1 MKIKNRLLSL
11 VLVPLMIMGTQ
22 LVSCGSDAWGPD
34 ETADTLVLPS
44 NVVSDFVADSTD
56 YSNLVNEDTNILRF
70 HYHRSDD
77 LTGNRGSYVS
87 WQIWAWD
94 MTNGGNGAAYTFD
107 TYDDYGVFVDIPV
120 SSICGD
126 KTPSEIGFLVAIT
139 STWNKDPDGDR
150 SIEVSYQE
158 LGGIQNIWLK
168 SGSSKIYPAMSN
180 ALKSAIKY
188 ARLYTQKQVRVLF
201 DPLNSETFKTYKPR
215 FSVTLNG
222 EPYKDFSVSG
232 YDVSLIGATLTFKNN
247 IKLTDKVDISY
258 YFDPEWTDTTTMI
271 LTSFFDSEEFIDN
284 YTYDG
289 TDLGVTLDSEI
300 TPTKTTFKVWAPT
313 STAMLLNIYN
323 TGDYRTETAA
333 RNTYTMTEGDKG
345 VWSYVANENLSGK
358 YYTYT
363 VTNTMG
369 TNEVVDPYA
378 QSAGLNGRR
387 GMIVNWR
394 DVNASIP
401 GWSNDARPDFGTNG
415 TDASIYEIHV
425 RDMTINPNSGVSEAN
440 RGKFLGLTETGT
452 TYESGGI
459 SVSTGL
465 DHLKELGITHV
476 QIQPFYDYTSVD
488 ETNVSSS
495 MSVNN
500 YNWGYDPQNYN
511 CLEGSYSSDPTDGYA
526 RIREFKQMV
535 MAMHNYGISI
545 NMDVVYNHTGS
556 TLGSNF
562 TLLVP
567 YYYYRTTS
575 GGEYYNGSG
584 CGNVVASERKMVASF
599 IRQSCEM
606 WTDEYH
612 LSGFRFD
619 LMGCMD
625 NQIMINIYQDC
636 KAIYDKV
643 MIYGEPW
650 TGGNADLSS
659 GVEADNL
666 SRQQTVQRSLAQSY
680 FAGSGNYVGAFND
693 VIRNA
698 IKGSNGPD
706 SGYVQGMTGTTATNI
721 VVGTRGQFSANSD
734 LEKNIEP
741 QQVLNYVS
749 CHDNYTL
756 YDHLNQT
763 KGSRNLVNMYKQAET
778 IVFTAQGVP
787 FMQEGED
794 FMRTKQ
800 NVGNSYNVGDLIN
813 NMDYSLKVTNND
825 MFQYFKNL
833 IALRKAHDGLTLSTR
848 AEITASLTECTKYAR
863 YISTKIDTN
872 SESLW
877 ILHAVNSINVD
888 LGSSYE
894 VLLSTNA
901 ARTVG
906 EDLSTINLATNESII
921 LRKN

>member
-1 MKIKNRLLSL
+1 MKIKNRLLLSL
-11 VLVPLMIMGTQ
+11 AIIPVMVMGFQ
-22 LVSCGSDAWGPD
+22 LVACGSDAWGPD
-34 ETADTLVLPS
+34 ETAEELVLPN
-44 NVVSDFVADSTD
+44 NVVSNFSADETD
-56 YSNLVNEDTNILRF
+56 YESLVNENTKTLRF
-70 HYHRSDD
+70 HYHRLDD
-77 LTGNRGSYVS
+77 VTGTRGSYAS

-107 TYDDYGVFVDIPV
+107 KYDDYGVFVDIPLT
-120 SSICGD
+120 SICGD
-126 KTPSEIGFLVAIT
+126 KTPMQIGFLVAIT
-139 STWNKDPDGDR
+139 STWTKDPDGDR

-188 ARLYTQKQVRVLF
+188 ARLFSQKQVRVLF
-201 DPLNSETFKTYKPR
+201 DPLNAETFKTYKPR
-215 FSVTLNG
+215 FSVKLNDVK
-222 EPYKDFSVSG
+222 YTKFSVSG
-232 YDVSLIGATLTFKNN
+232 YDPSLIGATITLKDS

-258 YFDPEWTDTTTMI
+258 YFDPEWTDTTRML
-271 LTSFFDSEEFIDN
+271 LTSYFDSEEFIEN

-289 TDLGVTLDSEI
+289 SDLGAVLDSEI

-313 STAMLLNIYN
+313 STGMLLNIYN
-323 TGDYRTETAA
+323 TGDYRTEEEP
-333 RNTYTMTEGDKG
+333 RNTYAMTEGDKG
-345 VWSYVANENLSGK
+345 VWTYVANENLSGQ

-378 QSAGLNGRR
+378 MSAGLNGRR

-401 GWSNDARPDFGTNG
+401 GWNEDVRPDFGTNG

-425 RDMTINPNSGVSEAN
+425 RDMTINENSGVTEAN
-440 RGKFLGLTETGT
+440 RGKFLGLAETGT
-452 TYESGGI
+452 TYERGGVT
-459 SVSTGL
+459 VSTGL
-465 DHLKELGITHV
+465 EHMKELGITHV

-488 ETNVSSS
+488 ETDVSSS

-511 CLEGSYSSDPTDGYA
+511 CLEGSYSSDPADGYA

-535 MAMHNYGISI
+535 MAMHDYGISI

-567 YYYYRTTS
+567 HYYYRTTS

-584 CGNVVASERKMVASF
+584 CGNVVASERKMVKSF
-599 IRQSCEM
+599 IRQSCKM

-625 NQIMINIYQDC
+625 NQIMIDIYQDC
-636 KAIYDKV
+636 TAIYDKV

-650 TGGNADLSS
+650 SGGNTNLASGFAADKLS
-659 GVEADNL
+659 N
-666 SRQQTVQRSLAQSY
+666 QQTVQKSLAQSY

-693 VIRNA
+693 TIRNA
-698 IKGSNGPD
+698 IKGTNGPD
-706 SGYVQGMTGTTATNI
+706 SGYVQGIAADATNV
-721 VVGTRGQFSANSD
+721 VVGIRGQFSANSD
-734 LEKNIEP
+734 LERNIEP

-756 YDHLNQT
+756 YDHLNKT
-763 KGSRNLVNMYKQAET
+763 KGSRNLIDMYKQAET

-800 NVGNSYNVGDLIN
+800 NNGNSYNVGDLIN
-813 NMDYSLKVTNND
+813 NMDYSLKITNSD

-833 IALRKAHDGLTLSTR
+833 IALRKAHAGLTLSTR
-848 AEITASLTECTKYAR
+848 AEVTAALTECKKYAR

-877 ILHAVNSINVD
+877 VLHALDGIQVD
-888 LGSSYE
+888 LGSSYQI
-894 VLLSTNA
+894 LLSTNA
-901 ARTVG
+901 TRTVG
-906 EDLSTINLATNESII
+906 SNLSTIDLAKNESII
-921 LRKN
+921 LKKI